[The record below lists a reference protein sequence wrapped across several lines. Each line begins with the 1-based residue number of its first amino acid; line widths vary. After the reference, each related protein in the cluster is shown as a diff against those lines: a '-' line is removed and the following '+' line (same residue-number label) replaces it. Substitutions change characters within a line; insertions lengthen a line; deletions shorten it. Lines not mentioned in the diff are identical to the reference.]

1 MSFFKGV
8 MPYLVTPIDAN
19 GAIRT
24 SVLGQLC
31 DDLIKSGV
39 HGLTPLGSTGE
50 YPYLNDAQRERVVAT
65 TIEAAGNRVPVIP
78 GVAALGT
85 DDAIRQAK
93 RYQALRASGILL
105 VLESYFPLD
114 EAQVIDYFT
123 SVASAIDIPVIIY
136 TNPNFQRTHLSLK
149 VLEQLSRH
157 DNIVAL
163 KDASTNTGQLLTVA
177 RRCQDRLDI
186 FAASSH
192 LVTSVM
198 MIGGKGWLSGPACL
212 APRQS
217 VKLYD
222 LCVAGRWEEAARL
235 QRDLWALNEAFAKF
249 NLAACIKAGL
259 EIQGYQV
266 GNPIAPQRG
275 LAGDER
281 KVVAEVLESIAAL

>member
-8 MPYLVTPIDAN
+8 MPYLVTPIDAD
-19 GAIRT
+19 GTIRT

-50 YPYLNDAQRERVVAT
+50 YPYLSEAQRERVVTA
-65 TIEAAGNRVPVIP
+65 TIEAARNRVPVIP
-78 GVAALGT
+78 GVAALST

-93 RYQALRASGILL
+93 RYQALRANGILL

-222 LCVAGRWEEAARL
+222 LCVAGRWDEAARL

-266 GNPIAPQRG
+266 GNPIAPQRA
-275 LAGDER
+275 LAGNER
-281 KVVAEVLESIAAL
+281 KAVAEVLENIAKL

>member
-8 MPYLVTPIDAN
+8 MPYLVTPIDAD

-24 SVLGQLC
+24 SVLARLC
-31 DDLIKSGV
+31 DDLIRSGV

-50 YPYLNDAQRERVVAT
+50 YPYLNDAQRERVVAA
-65 TIEAAGNRVPVIP
+65 TIEAAHGRVPVIP
-78 GVAALGT
+78 GVAALST
-85 DDAIRQAK
+85 KDAIQQAK
-93 RYQALRASGILL
+93 LYQGLRANGILL
-105 VLESYFPLD
+105 VLESYFPLGED
-114 EAQVIDYFT
+114 QVIDYFA
-123 SVASAIDIPVIIY
+123 SVASHIDIPVIIY

-163 KDASTNTGQLLTVA
+163 KDASTNTGHLLTVA

-192 LVTSVM
+192 IITSVM

-212 APRQS
+212 APKQS

-222 LCVAGRWEEAARL
+222 LCIAGRWEEAARL

-259 EIQGYQV
+259 ALQGYDV
-266 GNPIAPQRG
+266 GDPIAPQRG
-275 LAGDER
+275 LAGDDR
-281 KVVAEVLESIAAL
+281 DSIARVLESIANL